1 MRHAGIENLSARA
14 RKTLDALERFRPSTQ
29 PPEPPENRKRDIRDH
44 GTFKAE
50 MSRPAGY

>member
-1 MRHAGIENLSARA
+1 MRHTGIENLSARA
-14 RKTLDALERFRPSTQ
+14 RNALERFRPSTQ